1 MRNALAP
8 LVALAALAAVANPVV
23 AKDKTKGE
31 WGKDIPYFTESEPA
45 IKEAKATGK
54 ILLIYNGWERDK
66 I

>member
-1 MRNALAP
+1 MRNALVLGA
-8 LVALAALAAVANPVV
+8 ALAALIAASHPVV

-31 WGKDIPYFTESEPA
+31 WGKDIPYFTEFEPA